1 MANKKLKKEEI
12 DKIVNIESR
21 IQAVQ
26 VELGQV
32 ELVKLDLK
40 KRRDNAINYLEDT
53 RRAERELVS
62 SLEEAYGKG
71 SINLQKGEFIPEI
84 TNTKK

>member
-62 SLEEAYGKG
+62 SLEESYGKG